1 MVILMAEKTNTP
13 ETIKQEANIQLKRIE
28 ALIEDDIFKLK
39 YELIFA
45 YIDTINNIR
54 KKLSKRLGDEFAFDF
69 KYKHDIVDS
78 RRQTS
83 LTIEVHRSGDYL
95 STEDINTILDTLGK
109 IFKEEGIE
117 QEKNSSSAFPFLDS
131 LNERLK

>member
-1 MVILMAEKTNTP
+1 MPEETNAP
-13 ETIKQEANIQLKRIE
+13 ETTKQEANIQLKRIE

-39 YELIFA
+39 YELVFA

-54 KKLSKRLGDEFAFDF
+54 KKLSKKLGDEFAFDF

-83 LTIEVHRSGDYL
+83 LNIEVHRSGDYL
-95 STEDINTILDTLGK
+95 STEDINTILDTLGE

-117 QEKNSSSAFPFLDS
+117 QEMDSPSVFPFLDS
-131 LNERLK
+131 LNDRFK

>member
-13 ETIKQEANIQLKRIE
+13 EATNQEANIQLKRIE

-54 KKLSKRLGDEFAFDF
+54 KKLSKKLEDEFTFDF

-95 STEDINTILDTLGK
+95 STDDINTILDTLGE

-117 QEKNSSSAFPFLDS
+117 QGKDSPSVFPFIDS
-131 LNERLK
+131 LNDRFK